1 MTRHDMQLWAYA
13 NKELELGEHR
23 FVEAHLE
30 VCPECSDELASITL
44 AREALSLA
52 REAGP
57 AVTWGRVDERVGA
70 LVEKRL
76 ARQARGPW
84 LRRLAFGGG
93 GLLAVAALAALI
105 AWWPRPE
112 PLPMP
117 LTEPSVPVSSW
128 ARVDRAEGLS
138 RVGGDKGAVVDGTEL
153 HGGDVIRT
161 SMVGKAFV
169 HLPDLSHLRV
179 GAGSQLAL
187 TRSEADDVALT
198 LERGTLAVRASHR
211 PRKGFVVHTGGVL
224 VTVIGTVFGVTNDAD
239 VVEVSVSEGRV
250 KIELPNGETSFV
262 EPGQRL
268 RFDTRTEKVKQLKVA
283 PAMEKQLAEVVA
295 ADDAVTAVEGK
306 AIGPAVG
313 GSPSAPPMLTAQGT
327 PRSLPRLSAD
337 EARARQVQAPAPLQP
352 DELTPLPAMNKEPA
366 APAAGQTTV
375 VIEAPPDVWP
385 SIGGGEVIRGVPAR
399 RESAPAPA
407 PVAAPVVAAP
417 PIASQPSEWAEAPKP
432 DESEWSAL
440 PAKAPA
446 QTAARLSE
454 DDAAAVAPAPAP
466 APAAAP
472 PVVAVVVANKR
483 LGDRDLEAQFLA
495 KADESVAKGGACER
509 FLLGLEEIAQD
520 AQRSSR
526 SEVARVLRAR
536 CFDVQMRP
544 RQAMGEYRKY
554 LEEYPRGKF
563 AAEAHE
569 ALGD

>member
-30 VCPECSDELASITL
+30 VCPECSDELASIRL

-57 AVTWGRVDERVGA
+57 VVTWSKVDERVGS

-84 LRRLAFGGG
+84 MRRLVFGGG
-93 GLLAVAALAALI
+93 GLLAVAAAVAVVMM
-105 AWWPRPE
+105 WPRPE
-112 PLPMP
+112 PLPIP
-117 LTEPSVPVSSW
+117 LDEPSVPTSSW

-138 RVGGDKGAVVDGTEL
+138 RVGGEKGAVVDGTEL

-161 SMVGKAFV
+161 SLAGKAFV

-179 GAGSQLAL
+179 GAASQLAL

-211 PRKGFVVHTGGVL
+211 VRKGFVVHTGGVL
-224 VTVIGTVFGVTNDAD
+224 VTVIGTVFGVTNDSD

-250 KIELPNGETSFV
+250 KIELPNGEVSFI
-262 EPGQRL
+262 EPGQRV
-268 RFDTRTEKVKQLKVA
+268 RFDTKTQKVKQLKLA

-295 ADDAVTAVEGK
+295 ADEAVTAVEGK

-313 GSPSAPPMLTAQGT
+313 GSPSAPPMITAQGT
-327 PRSLPRLSAD
+327 PRSLPRLSAE
-337 EARARQVQAPAPLQP
+337 EARSRQVQAPVTTLKPE
-352 DELTPLPAMNKEPA
+352 ELNAMP
-366 APAAGQTTV
+366 APAAVAAPPAQNTV
-375 VIEAPPDVWP
+375 VIPAPDDVWP
-385 SIGGGEVIRGVPAR
+385 TIGGGEVIRGVPQR
-399 RESAPAPA
+399 REGAPAPTAAPA
-407 PVAAPVVAAP
+407 PVAAAPVLVPAP
-417 PIASQPSEWAEAPKP
+417 PLASQPNEWAEVPKP
-432 DESEWSAL
+432 DETEWDAM
-440 PAKAPA
+440 PARAAAPA
-446 QTAARLSE
+446 PAASARLSE
-454 DDAAAVAPAPAP
+454 DDASAAPAPAP
-466 APAAAP
+466 
-472 PVVAVVVANKR
+472 VVTVTEKKGVAK
-483 LGDRDLEAQFLA
+483 DLEAQFLA
-495 KADESVAKGGACER
+495 KADDSVAKGAQCDR

-520 AQRSSR
+520 SQKSVR
-526 SEVARVLRAR
+526 SEQARVLRAR

-554 LEEYPRGKF
+554 LDEYPRGRF
-563 AAEAHE
+563 AHEAHE
-569 ALGD
+569 ALGE